1 MDFSEED
8 LRAQAL
14 ALQSQLAS
22 EESEDFEAEEEESP
36 RYVEFKKYVVR
47 VDAQY
52 IEMVEQLS
60 YDERNLF
67 FNELLEDYIKKDI
80 EQEESQIFATKV
92 KTIVLSV
99 LFIIVGVPLLI
110 WMLSASFDATHS
122 NYKDMQD
129 KFIKLYQSRDKY

>member
-1 MDFSEED
+1 MDFSEEE

-14 ALQSQLAS
+14 ALQSQLES
-22 EESEDFEAEEEESP
+22 EESEDFDAVEEEGP
-36 RYVEFKKYVVR
+36 RYVDFKKYVVR
-47 VDAQY
+47 VDSQY
-52 IEMVEQLS
+52 IEMIEQLS